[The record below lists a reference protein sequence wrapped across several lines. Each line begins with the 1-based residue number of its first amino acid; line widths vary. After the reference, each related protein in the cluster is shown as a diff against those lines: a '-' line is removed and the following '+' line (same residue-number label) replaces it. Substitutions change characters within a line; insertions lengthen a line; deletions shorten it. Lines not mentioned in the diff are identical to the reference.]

1 MRIAI
6 DSCFDF
12 LHLTD
17 FLQTTFSS
25 FQAEESCA
33 SHACA
38 RTLPVQHA
46 NAFVKKY
53 MWVFFHR
60 MESKSRYVCVIWK
73 AVCFKLKGDIG
84 LAIYCL
90 FSKNKIYSGSGVCI
104 IMMITPLRL
113 PKARQGTNCNCVTLK
128 LLDQNIC
135 MHIYFNF
142 IIVCY
147 LYKGVWAM
155 LFLQNMPICMI
166 MIIEFKCDG
175 SFSWHNG
182 SCFCTSYTLS
192 GLK

>member
-1 MRIAI
+1 
-6 DSCFDF
+6 
-12 LHLTD
+12 
-17 FLQTTFSS
+17 
-25 FQAEESCA
+25 
-33 SHACA
+33 
-38 RTLPVQHA
+38 
-46 NAFVKKY
+46 
-53 MWVFFHR
+53 
-60 MESKSRYVCVIWK
+60 MESKRRYVCVIWK